1 MNKNPRPKRAQKPRN
16 TRGATRKQ
24 SRAGRR
30 RNDRESLIQE
40 LVERGAVAIKC
51 VVYASSKRELF
62 NLLTTINEFEFLMEI
77 CRLAIKNLDSE
88 PLGLPG
94 RTAGERHRSR
104 LIRRLISLVDTR
116 TIERKPNETR
126 AETPTFRASPMPD
139 GSIVIQGMLPEEK
152 YLVLEVHGKKVKI
165 AFFGAPAE
173 PLW

>member
-24 SRAGRR
+24 SRADRR

-77 CRLAIKNLDSE
+77 CRLAIKNLECE
-88 PLGLPG
+88 PLGLSG

-126 AETPTFRASPMPD
+126 LQALSRQISHKSDSE
-139 GSIVIQGMLPEEK
+139 
-152 YLVLEVHGKKVKI
+152 LEQMIYELESG
-165 AFFGAPAE
+165 E
-173 PLW
+173 PG